1 LSDREIGGHPA
12 IDAHRSNAP
21 ALKITVCA
29 NCESV
34 RTILF
39 LSGDRWFCTACRE
52 SGDARPTQIPVTN
65 PARRR

>member
-1 LSDREIGGHPA
+1 LSREIGGHPA
-12 IDAHRSNAP
+12 IDAHRPSAS

-29 NCESV
+29 NCERV

-39 LSGDRWFCTACRE
+39 FSADRWFCTACRE
-52 SGDARPTQIPVTN
+52 EGDARPAQIPVSN